1 MRICTIAARNYLGR
15 VEVLAES
22 FREHHPDGE
31 VSVLVVDDRERAV
44 ESRPGLYDVVRPEDV
59 RIPRFEGMAAMYD
72 ITELCTAVKPW
83 LLRHLL
89 NAGEPVAYFDPDV
102 CFYAPVEGLEEIAR
116 EHQIVLTPHMTKPFP
131 DDGEHPDTQLI
142 LAAGAYNLG
151 FIALGPG
158 DVSAG
163 LLEWWS
169 ERLRFD
175 CIIDVENN
183 YFVDQRWFDLVP
195 GLFPNTAIMQDP
207 GLNVAYWNVHEH
219 EFRVGAAGRHLVDG
233 VALKFFHFSG
243 FDPGEPDR
251 LSRHQTR
258 FRLRD
263 LPVVAGLC
271 RDYAQRVV
279 ARAARFPD
287 ASWPFDA
294 LVDGRP
300 LSQTLRRLYREGERE
315 GVFECSPFT
324 RDGCD
329 EFIAWLTEVASDAP
343 GLGINRYWAYLYRM
357 RRDLQLAFPALSGPD
372 GERYLHWITHHA
384 DVHAESQGLVP
395 RQPEPAGGHPPVVS
409 AAHDL
414 PEIDPPADDD
424 GAPWGVNLGGFL
436 ESEMGVGEAAR
447 ATISALDAGR
457 IPVLPV
463 HGPWRPGH
471 RQGHRFA
478 TFRPEDAMFPVSL
491 LCVNADVTGR
501 WLAEAGPDFRDGRYT
516 IGLWWWEVTRWPE
529 QWLSAFDHVDEVWV
543 ATDHIRAALAPV
555 STVPVTKI
563 TLPVR
568 VPTPRRRSR
577 AALGL
582 PDGFLFLFMFDYWS
596 VVERKNPLDTIEAFI
611 AAFAPGEGAKLAI
624 KCINH
629 DVNPAAHEQL
639 RAAAARHP
647 DIHVIEGYV
656 SAADK
661 NSMLASADCYISLH
675 RAEGYGLTLAESLLL
690 GKPVIATGYSGNL
703 DFMSPK
709 GSWLVDADMVPIGPG
724 NDPYPADGEWAQP
737 DVAQASRYMREIFGD
752 AAAAGAR
759 AAFDAAT
766 IRRTHSPQAGGATM
780 AARLKLLR
788 SRAPRPPRRPHPAP
802 QPEPT
807 QIETVASLLSRGPV
821 PTRANPGEARSLVR
835 RSALRAM
842 KPYTAFEQ
850 QVDDALLG
858 ALRALHEMDEQIVS
872 DRLAADEL
880 SRARTAKQI
889 GVVAAALRNLESE
902 TAELSAQI
910 SASSDAVAE
919 WQHGLADSYRGLERH
934 VVALQS
940 DVGAR
945 LDHLTDSTRT
955 NHRTVSA
962 LEAELAARLGE
973 VIDRLGQAESR
984 LRQLETPAFVSDRA
998 RFASLAALH
1007 RAHLEIGSGAASTL
1021 RIDGLDGYELRGLS
1035 QNGEDGV
1042 LAEILTRIGAENR
1055 FFGELGVKRGHEGT
1069 CIYLAE
1075 IAGWDG
1081 LFIETEPQRYRELTD
1096 RYGAGGR
1103 VQTVPARVTPGNVE
1117 HLFADAGVP
1126 KRLDVLSIDVE
1137 GSDHPIWDAL
1147 QGYRP
1152 RVVVIAYGGAL
1163 PADTR
1168 LVQPDDHGWQ
1178 PTDFE
1183 GAPLDAL
1190 VRLGTQ
1196 KGYRLVHTE
1205 TSGVT
1210 AFFVPVELAD
1220 GRFPAPAMIP
1230 TRQPRDVQNGY
1241 RHPTHANGH
1250 RHVSIG
1256 SGQLVSASTKATP

>member
-1 MRICTIAARNYLGR
+1 MRVCTIAARNYLGR
-15 VEVLAES
+15 AEVLAES

-31 VSVLVVDDRERAV
+31 VSVLVVDDRARAV

-59 RIPRFEGMAAMYD
+59 GIPRFEGMAAMYA

-116 EHQIVLTPHMTKPFP
+116 EHQIVLTPHVTKPFP
-131 DDGEHPDTQLI
+131 GDGELPDTQFI

-158 DVSAG
+158 DVSAR

-175 CIIDVENN
+175 CIVDVENN

-195 GLFPNTAIMQDP
+195 GLFPSTAIVQDP
-207 GLNVAYWNVHEH
+207 GLNAAYWNVHEH
-219 EFRVGAAGRHLVDG
+219 EFRVDAAGRHLVDG

-251 LSRHQTR
+251 LSLHQTR
-258 FRLRD
+258 FQLRD

-271 RDYAQRVV
+271 RDYAQRVI
-279 ARAARFPD
+279 ARTARLPD
-287 ASWPFDA
+287 ASWPFDV

-300 LSQTLRRLYREGERE
+300 LSHTLRRLYREGERE
-315 GVFECSPFT
+315 GAFACSPFT
-324 RDGCD
+324 REGCD

-343 GLGINRYWAYLYRM
+343 GPGINRYWAYLYRM

-372 GERYLHWITHHA
+372 GERYRHWITHHG
-384 DVHAESQGLVP
+384 DVHAESRGLVP
-395 RQPEPAGGHPPVVS
+395 RQPEPAGGHSPVVS
-409 AAHDL
+409 AAPAS
-414 PEIDPPADDD
+414 PEIVPPADDD

-436 ESEMGVGEAAR
+436 ESELGVGEAAR
-447 ATISALDAGR
+447 AAISALDAGR
-457 IPVLPV
+457 IPVLPL

-471 RQGHRFA
+471 RQDHRFA
-478 TFRPEDAMFPVSL
+478 TFRPEDAMYPVNL
-491 LCVNADVTGR
+491 LCVNADVTER

-529 QWLSAFDHVDEVWV
+529 RWLSAFDHVDEVWV

-568 VPTPRRRSR
+568 MPTPRRRSR

-582 PDGFLFLFMFDYWS
+582 PDGFLFLFLFDYCS
-596 VVERKNPLDTIEAFI
+596 VVERKNPLDAIEAFI
-611 AAFAPGEGAKLAI
+611 AAFAPGDGAKLAI

-629 DVNPAAHEQL
+629 DVNPAAHQQL

-647 DIHVIEGYV
+647 DIQIIEGYV

-675 RAEGYGLTLAESLLL
+675 RAEGYGLTLAESLAL

-703 DFMSPK
+703 DFMSPN
-709 GSWLVDADMVPIGPG
+709 GSWLVDASMVSIGPG

-737 DVAQASRYMREIFGD
+737 DVAQASSYMREIFD
-752 AAAAGAR
+752 DPAAAGAR
-759 AAFDAAT
+759 AAAGAAT
-766 IRRTHSPQAGGATM
+766 IRRTHSPLQGGATM

-788 SRAPRPPRRPHPAP
+788 RRAARPARRPHPVP
-802 QPEPT
+802 QPEPS
-807 QIETVASLLSRGPV
+807 QLETVASLLSRGPV
-821 PTRANPGEARSLVR
+821 PTRAEPGEARSLVR

-858 ALRALHEMDEQIVS
+858 ALRALHAMDEQIVS

-889 GVVAAALRNLESE
+889 GTVAAALRNLESE
-902 TAELSAQI
+902 TTELSAQI
-910 SASSDAVAE
+910 GASSDAVVE

-934 VVALQS
+934 VVALQG

-945 LDHLTDSTRT
+945 LDHLTELTRT

-973 VIDRLGQAESR
+973 LIDRLGQAESR

-1007 RAHLEIGSGAASTL
+1007 RAHLEIGSGDASTF

-1042 LAEILTRIGAENR
+1042 LAEILTRIGTENR
-1055 FFGELGVKRGHEGT
+1055 FFGELGVRRGHEGT
-1069 CIYLAE
+1069 CVYLAE

-1081 LFIETEPQRYRELTD
+1081 LFIETDPQRHRELAD
-1096 RYGAGGR
+1096 RYGADAR
-1103 VQTVPARVTPGNVE
+1103 VQTVPGRVTPGNVE

-1126 KRLDVLSIDVE
+1126 ERLDVLSIDVE
-1137 GSDHPIWDAL
+1137 GADHPIWDAL

-1152 RVVVIAYGGAL
+1152 RVVVIAYGSAL

-1168 LVQPDDHGWQ
+1168 LVQADDHGWQ

-1190 VRLGTQ
+1190 VRLGTE

-1210 AFFVPVELAD
+1210 AFFVPAELAD
-1220 GRFPAPAMIP
+1220 GRFPVPAMIP
-1230 TRQPRDVQNGY
+1230 TRQPRNVQDGY
-1241 RHPTHANGH
+1241 HHATHVNGH
-1250 RHVSIG
+1250 RRASVG
-1256 SGQLVSASTKATP
+1256 SGQLVSASSRATL